1 MALVAYLS
9 YLLFA
14 TWLIA
19 RIHREPPTNILP
31 KLFSSPLMSVAIIG
45 TTLLISIYFYP
56 IADARKFIG
65 LGSDQDDCIII
76 GASRI
81 IDLTHPYLQRTYLNN
96 PCSPG
101 IGILILFSPFVL
113 MKLYILGSI
122 TSIIYCAALIAY
134 YSKKVI
140 SANIFLLI
148 SLGSVI
154 IPELLVDGSDL
165 VFIGYGIAAIS
176 IQMVLIIQ
184 DKNYIKLFAIAVICG
199 LLSSSR
205 VNFLVLSPIL
215 SLLIYPHWKNGA
227 LVLLITSCITALAP
241 SIALY
246 MIDPQNFTPLH
257 LVAKGESLLPPTQ
270 FAIVFIISICML
282 FYGLILSKK
291 SAGYIPLAVLF
302 SISPLL
308 IGLAFGDLA
317 HRDFDLGSW
326 YGANYL
332 APLIPLASSIL
343 VIQFIGRKIYFK
355 P

>member
-1 MALVAYLS
+1 
-9 YLLFA
+9 
-14 TWLIA
+14 
-19 RIHREPPTNILP
+19 
-31 KLFSSPLMSVAIIG
+31 
-45 TTLLISIYFYP
+45 
-56 IADARKFIG
+56 
-65 LGSDQDDCIII
+65 
-76 GASRI
+76 
-81 IDLTHPYLQRTYLNN
+81 
-96 PCSPG
+96 
-101 IGILILFSPFVL
+101 
-113 MKLYILGSI
+113 MKMYILGSI
-122 TSIIYCAALIAY
+122 SSIICCAALIAY

-176 IQMVLIIQ
+176 IQMALIIH
-184 DKNYIKLFAIAVICG
+184 DKNYIKLFVIAIICG

-215 SLLIYPHWKNGA
+215 SILIYPHWKNGA

-241 SIALY
+241 SITLY

-257 LVAKGESLLPPTQ
+257 LVAKGQSLLPPTQ
-270 FAIVFIISICML
+270 FAILFIISICML
-282 FYGLILSKK
+282 FYGLMLSKR
-291 SAGYIPLAVLF
+291 SVDYIPLAVLF

-343 VIQFIGRKIYFK
+343 VIQFIGRKS
-355 P
+355 